1 MENEKEKKDEPVIM
15 KHTIEKGVSDYE
27 EMKDRFGDLF
37 FDLEKL
43 EPIDLSGIY
52 VILPSTTRL
61 KKKSILWGFSLAK
74 RCKSKIF
81 LAVKKSKLVK
91 EEIEKISKAFGV
103 EYEILEGNISEIME
117 NMKKEKNIVIL
128 PRDTIEPLKDEEQ
141 EGPML
146 II

>member
-1 MENEKEKKDEPVIM
+1 MENEKEKDEPVIM
-15 KHTIEKGVSDYE
+15 KHTIEKGVSEYE
-27 EMKDRFGDLF
+27 EMKNRFGDLF

-52 VILPSTTRL
+52 VILPKGTRL
-61 KKKSILWGFSLAK
+61 RKKSVLWAFSLAK
-74 RCKSKIF
+74 KCESKVF
-81 LAVKKSKLVK
+81 LALKKNKTIV
-91 EEIEKISKAFGV
+91 EQIEKVSKAFDV
-103 EYEILEGNISEIME
+103 EYEFLEGDITDLME
-117 NMKKEKNIVIL
+117 DIKKERNIVIL